1 MDLGLDGRVA
11 LVTGASKGIGRA
23 IAAELAAEGARVVVS
38 SRSTTQATAD
48 EIGAQAGLAWD
59 SADVDGAAALVEQV
73 TETIGPIDVLVCNTG
88 GPPFGPDAL
97 GFSRE
102 QWQEAYETLVLAPM
116 ALIEAVLPG
125 MRERGWGRV
134 LNVVSTS
141 VVEPIPFLMLS
152 NAHRASM
159 IAAFKT
165 IARQVAADG
174 VTLNSVLPGRIG
186 TDRLADAAG
195 SLDGAQEAAR
205 TQVPAGR
212 IGTPQEMAAAAVFLC
227 SDRASYIT
235 GARLAVDGGLL
246 QSA

>member
-1 MDLGLDGRVA
+1 MDLGLNGRVA

-38 SRSTTQATAD
+38 SRSVTSATAD
-48 EIGAQAGLAWD
+48 EIGAQAAIAWD
-59 SADVDGAAALVEQV
+59 SADVEGAATLVEQATQAV
-73 TETIGPIDVLVCNTG
+73 GPIDVLVANTG
-88 GPPFGPDAL
+88 GPPFGSDAL
-97 GFSRE
+97 GFTRA
-102 QWQEAYETLVLAPM
+102 QWQDAYDTLVLAPM
-116 ALIEAVLPG
+116 ALIGAVMPG
-125 MRERGWGRV
+125 MRERRWGRV

-141 VVEPIPFLMLS
+141 VIEPIAFLMLS

-165 IARQVAADG
+165 LSRQVAADG

-186 TDRLADAAG
+186 TDRLKDASG
-195 SLDGAQEAAR
+195 SLEGAQEAAR
-205 TQVPAGR
+205 MQVPAGR
-212 IGTPQEMAAAAVFLC
+212 LGTPQEMAAAAAFLC

-246 QSA
+246 QSI